1 MWNTDWAASVPFSL
15 NFIDLLSFCDPAPP
29 QLHLILARQ
38 RSWSKSP
45 SASSFFLLG
54 SASSKSNHRIVYYSI
69 SVFQWI
75 LFTYSKWALLT
86 EMAFTEQ
93 GRSCWVWGY
102 LYCTGKSRQE
112 RLKSIK
118 ANKVKIAGK
127 ATAANKATENIY
139 FFISL
144 WMFICTHEHFHLLEF

>member
-1 MWNTDWAASVPFSL
+1 MWNTDWAASVPFAL
-15 NFIDLLSFCDPAPP
+15 NFIDLLSFCLSDCDPAPP

-38 RSWSKSP
+38 RSWSESP
-45 SASSFFLLG
+45 SASSFFYSVLLHQ
-54 SASSKSNHRIVYYSI
+54 SLITEQFITQSLYFNESCS
-69 SVFQWI
+69 
-75 LFTYSKWALLT
+75 LT

-118 ANKVKIAGK
+118 ANKVKISGK
-127 ATAANKATENIY
+127 ATAANKATENVY